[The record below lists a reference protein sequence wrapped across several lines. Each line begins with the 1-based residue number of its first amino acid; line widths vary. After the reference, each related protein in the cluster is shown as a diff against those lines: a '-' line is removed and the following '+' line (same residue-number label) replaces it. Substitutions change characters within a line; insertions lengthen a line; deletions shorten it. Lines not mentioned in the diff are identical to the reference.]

1 MSYMTCCVLGQEK
14 NKMHGYHCSARR
26 TQHPKCILNE
36 TFSLMGGV
44 GGTREPF
51 PGSHLLRQRLRF
63 PGCRDWIANPPFPS
77 LICPNHA
84 ALLTAGRASQ
94 EAVYSAKWE
103 KTNIT

>member
-44 GGTREPF
+44 GEAPESPF
-51 PGSHLLRQRLRF
+51 QAAICSGRGCGSL
-63 PGCRDWIANPPFPS
+63 D
-77 LICPNHA
+77 
-84 ALLTAGRASQ
+84 AG
-94 EAVYSAKWE
+94 
-103 KTNIT
+103 IG